1 MQSLETGISKNSGS
15 LHEEV
20 LSKVRHMILQGEL
33 EPGSRIVERSLCE
46 RFKVS
51 RTPLREAFKV
61 LRSEGLVEIL
71 PNRGA
76 RVPTFRKREICDAME
91 IMAALEGLAG
101 ELAAERAA
109 DDVIADIRALHYQ
122 MFAHYLRAQVP
133 EYFRVNQSIH
143 RRIVEAAG
151 NQLLT
156 ANHDAL
162 ALRVMRARYLMNLW
176 IIPVGPTPSSPMRRF
191 STPWFDAQAP
201 SLANCCASIC
211 TRRHNASSITSTL
224 SNSQASGKQ
233 LPRRRSPQAPIRHR
247 NRHRISGLVAEL
259 GHPAYDYNGNMT
271 NKTTVNGTSAYAWDF
286 ENRLSSVTLP
296 SGAGRGPRSNTIRS
310 ADASKR
316 LSHRGRQTTS
326 TTARTSWPTLTEA
339 ALYWR
344 DMCKALGSTSR
355 WR

>member
-1 MQSLETGISKNSGS
+1 MQSLETGVSKNSGS

-20 LSKVRHMILQGEL
+20 LSKIRQMILQGEL

-76 RVPTFRKREICDAME
+76 RVPAFRKKEICDAME

-101 ELAAERAA
+101 ELAAERAP

-162 ALRVMRARYLMNLW
+162 VLRVMRARYLMNLW
-176 IIPVGPTPSSPMRRF
+176 DHTR
-191 STPWFDAQAP
+191 WADAIKSHEAI
-201 SLANCCASIC
+201 LDA
-211 TRRHNASSITSTL
+211 L
-224 SNSQASGKQ
+224 V
-233 LPRRRSPQAPIRHR
+233 RRS
-247 NRHRISGLVAEL
+247 GAEL
-259 GHPAYDYNGNMT
+259 GQLLRQHLHAQTQRVVDHFNALEQPSKQETDSA
-271 NKTTVNGTSAYAWDF
+271 KTLAAGIPEQKEKTRSPTIPPPP
-286 ENRLSSVTLP
+286 SS
-296 SGAGRGPRSNTIRS
+296 
-310 ADASKR
+310 D
-316 LSHRGRQTTS
+316 
-326 TTARTSWPTLTEA
+326 
-339 ALYWR
+339 
-344 DMCKALGSTSR
+344 D
-355 WR
+355 

>member
-1 MQSLETGISKNSGS
+1 MLFDIQICMQSLETGGSKNSGS

-20 LSKVRHMILQGEL
+20 LSKLRQMILEGEL

-76 RVPTFRKREICDAME
+76 RVPTFGKKEICDALE
-91 IMAALEGLAG
+91 IMTALEGLAG
-101 ELAAERAA
+101 ELAAERAP

-133 EYFRVNQSIH
+133 EYFRLNQSIH

-151 NQLLT
+151 NHLLT

-176 IIPVGPTPSSPMRRF
+176 DHTR
-191 STPWFDAQAP
+191 WADAIRSHEAI
-201 SLANCCASIC
+201 LDA
-211 TRRHNASSITSTL
+211 L
-224 SNSQASGKQ
+224 V
-233 LPRRRSPQAPIRHR
+233 RRS
-247 NRHRISGLVAEL
+247 GAEL
-259 GHPAYDYNGNMT
+259 GQLLRQHLHAQTQRVVDHFNALEEQSRRETDSAKMPANHADSSPEQT
-271 NKTTVNGTSAYAWDF
+271 
-286 ENRLSSVTLP
+286 EN
-296 SGAGRGPRSNTIRS
+296 N
-310 ADASKR
+310 
-316 LSHRGRQTTS
+316 RQ
-326 TTARTSWPTLTEA
+326 
-339 ALYWR
+339 
-344 DMCKALGSTSR
+344 G
-355 WR
+355 

>member
-1 MQSLETGISKNSGS
+1 MQSLEAGFNKNPGS

-20 LSKVRHMILQGEL
+20 LSKLRLMILEGEL

-76 RVPTFRKREICDAME
+76 RVPTFGKKEICDALE

-109 DDVIADIRALHYQ
+109 DDVIADLRALHYQ
-122 MFAHYLRAQVP
+122 MFAHYLRSQVP

-156 ANHDAL
+156 TNHDAL

-176 IIPVGPTPSSPMRRF
+176 DHTR
-191 STPWFDAQAP
+191 WADAIKSHEAI
-201 SLANCCASIC
+201 LDA
-211 TRRHNASSITSTL
+211 L
-224 SNSQASGKQ
+224 V
-233 LPRRRSPQAPIRHR
+233 RRS
-247 NRHRISGLVAEL
+247 GAEL
-259 GHPAYDYNGNMT
+259 GQLLRQHLHAQTQRVVDHFDALERQAKPETDSA
-271 NKTTVNGTSAYAWDF
+271 KTHAADGDS
-286 ENRLSSVTLP
+286 
-296 SGAGRGPRSNTIRS
+296 PREHTG
-310 ADASKR
+310 K
-316 LSHRGRQTTS
+316 
-326 TTARTSWPTLTEA
+326 
-339 ALYWR
+339 
-344 DMCKALGSTSR
+344 
-355 WR
+355 

>member
-20 LSKVRHMILQGEL
+20 LSKIRQMILQGEL
-33 EPGSRIVERSLCE
+33 EPGSHIVERSLCE

-76 RVPTFRKREICDAME
+76 RVPAFRKKEICDAME

-133 EYFRVNQSIH
+133 EYFRVNQAIH

-162 ALRVMRARYLMNLW
+162 ALRVMRARYLMTLW
-176 IIPVGPTPSSPMRRF
+176 DHTR
-191 STPWFDAQAP
+191 WADAIKSHEAI
-201 SLANCCASIC
+201 LDA
-211 TRRHNASSITSTL
+211 L
-224 SNSQASGKQ
+224 V
-233 LPRRRSPQAPIRHR
+233 RRS
-247 NRHRISGLVAEL
+247 GAEL
-259 GHPAYDYNGNMT
+259 GQLLRQHLHAQTQRVVDHFNALEQP
-271 NKTTVNGTSAYAWDF
+271 
-286 ENRLSSVTLP
+286 
-296 SGAGRGPRSNTIRS
+296 
-310 ADASKR
+310 SKR
-316 LSHRGRQTTS
+316 ETDSAKTLAAGDSPPQQTEKTRPPTIPPPPSSH
-326 TTARTSWPTLTEA
+326 
-339 ALYWR
+339 
-344 DMCKALGSTSR
+344 D
-355 WR
+355 